1 MGDKT
6 DREHRLHPVTVG
18 EWQRRG
24 FRALICRIRG
34 ATAAHSIR
42 TNTRCRYDG
51 LMFVTHGDNLRRI
64 VLSEA
69 VQMLSISHR
78 IASPAH
84 RSGPAAPVR
93 STATKCRRRS
103 L

>member
-24 FRALICRIRG
+24 FRAVICRIRG

-42 TNTRCRYDG
+42 TNRRCRYDG
-51 LMFVTHGDNLRRI
+51 LMFDYARGQLATRG
-64 VLSEA
+64 
-69 VQMLSISHR
+69 
-78 IASPAH
+78 PF
-84 RSGPAAPVR
+84 SG
-93 STATKCRRRS
+93 STDVEHQP
-103 L
+103 